1 VRTPFLAVL
10 VLLFFSFVQTISGQT
25 RNATS
30 GQGSESDEVRRLNDK
45 IAAQGEQL
53 ASQQVRIDA
62 LESSFKEQS
71 AMLQS
76 LLHPASANPVT
87 TTAAATGVSVST
99 KPATETIPAAAPA
112 GTTPTLVA
120 EGTIPSPALKQ
131 EQQEQPYNREPKL
144 WFNKYSLRGYMQM
157 RDNNLVNTNDEYKCD
172 QCDKSIGPDNTFF
185 LRRMRLVLS
194 GNVSDHVS
202 VYIQPDFASS
212 SGSSL
217 NYAQLRDAYFD
228 LSIDRE
234 KQNRF
239 RIGQSKIPYG
249 FEELQS
255 SQNRLDFDR
264 SDALNSGFANERDL
278 GIFYYWAR
286 PSIRARFNE
295 LVSLGLKGS
304 GDYGE
309 FGAGFF
315 NGQIVN
321 TLEGNNDFH
330 YVARYTY
337 PFRLRNGQFIEAS
350 IQGYTGKYKVSSLSS
365 STLGKPKFNYLDQR
379 IAGSLIIYPQPLG
392 LQTEY
397 NWGTGP
403 EYNPVTKYIDQKG
416 LNGGYA
422 LLNYRK
428 VFSRNVVVYPYLR
441 FQYYSGGKKQELD
454 ARKYLVREGDLGIE
468 FNFGKYFE
476 PTLQY
481 QYGDRTFEDGGNP
494 NNRQKGS
501 LLRLQL
507 QFNY

>member
-1 VRTPFLAVL
+1 MRTSYLVNTIVFLLCCSLQSIAAAESL
-10 VLLFFSFVQTISGQT
+10 
-25 RNATS
+25 NAPPTQS
-30 GQGSESDEVRRLNDK
+30 SESEEVHRLNQK
-45 IAAQGEQL
+45 ISAQAEQL
-53 ASQQVRIDA
+53 AAQQAQINA
-62 LESSFKEQS
+62 LQSSFAEQK
-71 AMLQS
+71 A
-76 LLHPASANPVT
+76 LLLNILHPNAANPTSTVALPQPASAPSVT
-87 TTAAATGVSVST
+87 TST
-99 KPATETIPAAAPA
+99 SLPTVVAVTPVETIA
-112 GTTPTLVA
+112 
-120 EGTIPSPALKQ
+120 SPALKQ
-131 EQQEQPYNREPKL
+131 EQKEEPFVKEPRQ
-144 WFNKYSLRGYMQM
+144 WFNKYSIRGYMQL
-157 RDNNLVNTNDEYKCD
+157 RENNLINTNALYKCD
-172 QCDKSIGPDNTFF
+172 QCDKSIGPGNTFF

-194 GNVSDHVS
+194 GNVSDHIS
-202 VYIQPDFASS
+202 IYLQPDFASA
-212 SGSSL
+212 SGTSL

-228 LSIDRE
+228 LSIDKE
-234 KQNRF
+234 KENRF
-239 RIGQSKIPYG
+239 RVGQSKIPYG

-264 SDALNSGFANERDL
+264 TDALNSAFANERDL

-286 PSIRARFNE
+286 PAIRARFNE
-295 LVSLGLKGS
+295 LISLGLKGS

-309 FGAGFF
+309 LGAGFF

-337 PFRLRNGQFIEAS
+337 PFKLRNGQLIETS
-350 IQGYTGKYKVSSLSS
+350 IQGYTGKYKVTSLSP
-365 STLGKPKFNYLDQR
+365 TTKGIPGLNYLDQR

-403 EYNPVTKYIDQKG
+403 EYNPATKYIDQKN

-422 LLNYRK
+422 LLNYRQ
-428 VFSRNVVVYPYLR
+428 VLPRSLVVYPYFR

-454 ARKYLVREGDLGIE
+454 ARKYLVREGEIGIE
-468 FNFGKYFE
+468 AEFGKYFE

-481 QYGDRTFEDGGNP
+481 QYGDRTFEDGAKP
-494 NNRQKGS
+494 NNREKGS